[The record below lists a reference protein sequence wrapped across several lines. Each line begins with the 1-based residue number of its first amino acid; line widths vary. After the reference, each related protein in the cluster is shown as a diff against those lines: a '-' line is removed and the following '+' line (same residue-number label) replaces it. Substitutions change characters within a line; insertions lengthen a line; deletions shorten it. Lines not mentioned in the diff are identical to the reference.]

1 MAGKALRQQKWGSRH
16 GLFWILLAVFWAGGA
31 FASQESEILLARG
44 NKYYLDGDY
53 VKAQNELRKAAA
65 LDPTNPEIRMLLGV
79 TYFASKDYTQAEV
92 EFNEAVRLDPNV
104 PRGKFYL
111 GANDFYLGKYSEAER
126 WLKEARAQNPQDA
139 LVPYYLSLVSSH
151 QNRPEEAKTQLN
163 SASLLSPEYLGP
175 FQIYEQ
181 GLAGAGR
188 YAPDKEFNLGF
199 YTGIEYDDNFKILP
213 DQVTLPYAGP
223 YPGGKGSWRV
233 PVVLEANYRP
243 FRQDNWEAGLD
254 YFFYSGNNFTIDN
267 FNFLVNR
274 ADIYLKYTNG
284 PFVVRPWYGVDVA
297 LKALERY
304 SFSNNAGLA
313 SSWQWN
319 SLTSTDLV
327 YRFQNRSFRYPTA
340 QSYNRSG
347 FVNEVGIF
355 QTFHFGNQA
364 AWRVGGIF
372 ARELT
377 QGVNWD
383 NKNFS
388 FITDTS
394 INLPYR
400 LNLWG
405 FFEYSRYNFDNVDT
419 FANVRQHQNYYQV
432 SVQLRRPLTNF
443 LDLVAGYTHVSQR
456 SNIPDFTYD
465 RNIYQLLLNARY

>member
-1 MAGKALRQQKWGSRH
+1 MAVKALIQQKWGPRL

-79 TYFASKDYTQAEV
+79 TYFASKDHTQAEV

-139 LVPYYLSLVSSH
+139 LVTYYLSLVSSH
-151 QNRPEEAKTQLN
+151 QNRPEEAKAQLN
-163 SASLLSPEYLGP
+163 SASLIAPEYLGP

-213 DQVTLPYAGP
+213 DQVTLPYYGP

-233 PVVLEANYRP
+233 PIVLEANYRP

-254 YFFYSGNNFTIDN
+254 YFFYSGNNFTSDN
-267 FNFLVNR
+267 FNFLDNR
-274 ADIYLKYTNG
+274 ADIYLKYT
-284 PFVVRPWYGVDVA
+284 
-297 LKALERY
+297 
-304 SFSNNAGLA
+304 
-313 SSWQWN
+313 
-319 SLTSTDLV
+319 
-327 YRFQNRSFRYPTA
+327 
-340 QSYNRSG
+340 
-347 FVNEVGIF
+347 
-355 QTFHFGNQA
+355 
-364 AWRVGGIF
+364 
-372 ARELT
+372 
-377 QGVNWD
+377 
-383 NKNFS
+383 
-388 FITDTS
+388 
-394 INLPYR
+394 
-400 LNLWG
+400 
-405 FFEYSRYNFDNVDT
+405 
-419 FANVRQHQNYYQV
+419 
-432 SVQLRRPLTNF
+432 
-443 LDLVAGYTHVSQR
+443 
-456 SNIPDFTYD
+456 
-465 RNIYQLLLNARY
+465 

>member
-1 MAGKALRQQKWGSRH
+1 M
-16 GLFWILLAVFWAGGA
+16 
-31 FASQESEILLARG
+31 
-44 NKYYLDGDY
+44 
-53 VKAQNELRKAAA
+53 RKAAA

-79 TYFASKDYTQAEV
+79 TYFASKDHTQAEV

-151 QNRPEEAKTQLN
+151 QNRPEEAKAQLN
-163 SASLLSPEYLGP
+163 SASLIAPEYLGP

-213 DQVTLPYAGP
+213 DQVTLPYYGP

-233 PVVLEANYRP
+233 PIVLEANYRP

-267 FNFLVNR
+267 FNFLDNR

-297 LKALERY
+297 LRALERY
-304 SFSNNAGLA
+304 SFIQQCRLSVKLA
-313 SSWQWN
+313 MEFP
-319 SLTSTDLV
+319 DE
-327 YRFQNRSFRYPTA
+327 Y
-340 QSYNRSG
+340 RSG
-347 FVNEVGIF
+347 
-355 QTFHFGNQA
+355 
-364 AWRVGGIF
+364 
-372 ARELT
+372 
-377 QGVNWD
+377 
-383 NKNFS
+383 
-388 FITDTS
+388 
-394 INLPYR
+394 LP
-400 LNLWG
+400 
-405 FFEYSRYNFDNVDT
+405 
-419 FANVRQHQNYYQV
+419 V
-432 SVQLRRPLTNF
+432 SKSQLSLSHRPI
-443 LDLVAGYTHVSQR
+443 V
-456 SNIPDFTYD
+456 
-465 RNIYQLLLNARY
+465 